1 MLWWTRR
8 QLKSNDK
15 KTRRQALVKL
25 GESGNEQAIEYLIGA
40 LDDDDWE
47 VQCEAITTLGKIGSE
62 RAISSLVTSLKHD
75 SGSVRYEAAKVLRQL
90 GWKPENDEQAVL
102 FALIDGGAS
111 FDQMLRMGSRAVSSL
126 AAALKINDSHF
137 RSKVLDVLG
146 HILGSL
152 KKPYSIPGNSGS
164 STKQQRKLLINKS
177 EIEAYEKLVDVVIS
191 PLSDALADDN
201 PRVRRRAVEVLSV
214 LDDARIA
221 VLLTAALNDDDETVR
236 TTAGRVIEKSV
247 SSEVDRLVTD
257 SKAIAAIVEASSR
270 NDLLDDTL
278 LNAAVEELQQEGA
291 NATRSLAALIEEML
305 ACRTARI
312 KVALWAASRAVV
324 TPELIGA
331 LREVISAP
339 ALAEQP
345 TLLRFDPEIIGDNR
359 VGWTDGTAQDVR
371 RLAEDALNRS

>member
-1 MLWWTRR
+1 MLWWTKR
-8 QLKSNDK
+8 QLKSNDRR
-15 KTRRQALVKL
+15 TRRRALANL
-25 GESGNEQAIEYLIGA
+25 GESRNEQAIEYLVSA
-40 LDDDDWE
+40 LDDNDSE
-47 VQCEAITTLGKIGSE
+47 VQCEAITALGKIGGE
-62 RAISSLVTSLKHD
+62 RAISALVASIKHD

-90 GWKPENDEQAVL
+90 GWTPENDEQAVL
-102 FALIDGGAS
+102 FALIDRGTS
-111 FDQMLRMGSRAVSSL
+111 FDQMLRMGSSAVSSL
-126 AAALKINDSHF
+126 AAALKINDSHY

-152 KKPYSIPGNSGS
+152 KKPHSIPGDSGS
-164 STKQQRKLLINKS
+164 STKQQRKLLINKT
-177 EIEAYEKLVDVVIS
+177 EIEAYEKLVDVVIG
-191 PLSDALADDN
+191 PLSDALADGS

-221 VLLTAALNDDDETVR
+221 VLLTAALSDEDETVR
-236 TTAGRVIEKSV
+236 TAAGRVIGKSV
-247 SSEVDRLVTD
+247 SLPVDRLVTD

-312 KVALWAASRAVV
+312 RVALWAASKAVV
-324 TPELIGA
+324 TAELVGA

-345 TLLRFDPEIIGDNR
+345 TVLRFDPEIIGDNR
-359 VGWTDGTAQDVR
+359 VGWTDGTARDVR
-371 RLAEDALNRS
+371 RLAEDALNRT